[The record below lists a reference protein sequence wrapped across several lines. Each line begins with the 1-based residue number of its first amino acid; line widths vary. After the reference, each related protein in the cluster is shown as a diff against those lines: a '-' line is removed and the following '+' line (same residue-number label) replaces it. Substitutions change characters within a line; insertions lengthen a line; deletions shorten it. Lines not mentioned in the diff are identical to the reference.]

1 MTTNK
6 FKIKTQ
12 LRCNQY
18 TFDTHCSIGLALLF
32 IVTLKSWCFFM
43 NDMVHHQ
50 YLYSIS
56 MNILTISIMIFP
68 VDSSVYLDSID
79 IKFVYVAMLEC
90 IEGQHQCDKTTV
102 VFSSWKQ
109 KQKNKTQSNQTTV
122 NFCTTR
128 PNFTYKIAIIFH
140 TK

>member
-1 MTTNK
+1 MNTWSIDNE
-6 FKIKTQ
+6 
-12 LRCNQY
+12 Y
-18 TFDTHCSIGLALLF
+18 TFDTHCRIWFFLLF
-32 IVTLKSWCFFM
+32 IVCWQSWCFYM

-50 YLYSIS
+50 YFYSIS
-56 MNILTISIMIFP
+56 MNTLTISIMIFP

-90 IEGQHQCDKTTV
+90 IEGQHQCDKRTV

-109 KQKNKTQSNQTTV
+109 KQKNKIQANQTTA
-122 NFCTTR
+122 NSRMTQ
-128 PNFTYKIAIIFH
+128 PNLTYKIAIILH